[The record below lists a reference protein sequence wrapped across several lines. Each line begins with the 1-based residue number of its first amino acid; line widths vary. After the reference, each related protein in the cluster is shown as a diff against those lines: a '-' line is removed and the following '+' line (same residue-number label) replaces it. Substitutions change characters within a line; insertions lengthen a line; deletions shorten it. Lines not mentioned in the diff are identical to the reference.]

1 MINLNIEG
9 KSWPEVT
16 KQLAE
21 LVGEKQ
27 NAEEDLDSA
36 REILDLKSE
45 LAEARSNLN
54 QAANIIQG
62 LRADLEAS
70 RCRNAKLEQ
79 QLATPAEKTPDEN
92 PTPDAALT
100 ASEQT
105 ATASDT
111 EPDPATDQSTSS
123 EPEQPKYDKAQVRE
137 FLAEARNKGVN
148 ITDVL
153 KPFGG
158 RFPAVKEE
166 KYPALMEATKKAL
179 AEKGAK

>member
-9 KSWPEVT
+9 KTWPEVT
-16 KQLAE
+16 QQLAE
-21 LVGEKQ
+21 LISEKQ
-27 NAEEDLDSA
+27 NAEADLDSA
-36 REILDLKSE
+36 KEILDLKSE
-45 LAEARSNLN
+45 LAETRANLN
-54 QAANIIQG
+54 QAANIIRG

-70 RCRNAKLEQ
+70 RCRNAELEKM
-79 QLATPAEKTPDEN
+79 LDDAGEAPDEN
-92 PTPDAALT
+92 PTPEAEPVPVSDIEETVTT
-100 ASEQT
+100 APTAET
-105 ATASDT
+105 AT
-111 EPDPATDQSTSS
+111 
-123 EPEQPKYDKAQVRE
+123 EPEQPKYDKAQVRK

-166 KYPALMEATKKAL
+166 DYPALMEATKAAL